1 MALHSP
7 PRPLA
12 LWPCPARPCPSGCAP
27 QAVPRRPRPT
37 GRALQAVPRRS
48 VPRRPTSQ
56 ALAKPSPP
64 ELLQGPALTAL
75 PSLLCSIVHC
85 TDFTAPPPYTTGY
98 STDCKQSLVIY
109 SADFHM
115 CTCTHCH
122 CLEHITTLVM
132 YSAHHRLA
140 FHSLS
145 DQSIHSS
152 HLLTSLPV
160 LLVHTA
166 QGPLAGPTYPRSPII
181 TPLPS
186 GPLDL
191 QPSAH
196 LASGPLGLR
205 PTRPVA
211 HLPSAHLATGP
222 LGLLPNWPLPTW
234 PAATWPSAT
243 LILLFDVLRWPRRPS
258 SSSF

>member
-1 MALHSP
+1 M
-7 PRPLA
+7 PRR
-12 LWPCPARPCPSGCAP
+12 PCPAGPCPAGRAP
-27 QAVPRRPRPT
+27 QAVSRR
-37 GRALQAVPRRS
+37 L
-48 VPRRPTSQ
+48 TSQ
-56 ALAKPSPP
+56 ALAKPSLP
-64 ELLQGPALTAL
+64 ELLQGSALTAL
-75 PSLLCSIVHC
+75 PSLLCSTLHC
-85 TDFTAPPPYTTGY
+85 TAFTAPPPYTIGY
-98 STDCKQSLVIY
+98 STDCKQLLSIY

-145 DQSIHSS
+145 DQSIHSP

-196 LASGPLGLR
+196 LAS
-205 PTRPVA
+205 TRHSLHSV
-211 HLPSAHLATGP
+211 
-222 LGLLPNWPLPTW
+222 
-234 PAATWPSAT
+234 
-243 LILLFDVLRWPRRPS
+243 
-258 SSSF
+258 